1 MSTGKAGNEM
11 PMDGPD
17 AEEIAPTTQ
26 GRQASSGDSINKLTE
41 RWWVERW
48 FRAVNQWV
56 ATVGLARGK
65 AEDMAVL
72 DHHQVAELEIG
83 PGLIVAWV
91 SDASLDRCRVIVR
104 VSTFGETE
112 WERVIDVMSHQAV
125 YAAQLLNGEMPS
137 DIEQVFRAAGVSLFP
152 TALGD
157 LRPECS
163 CSEHATLC
171 EHIMAVYHAL
181 GRLLAKDPFV
191 LFTVRGRTRQQV
203 MAALREK
210 RTDHVPGIGIDE
222 PGMSPLNTAQ
232 ETDDQSL
239 EDSLATFWQMGPEID
254 QIQVKVVP
262 PEIEM
267 EVIKL
272 LGHPSFVDRKEMIE
286 RLAKAY
292 RTISRRALE
301 VAFGEEEA

>member
-1 MSTGKAGNEM
+1 MSTGKVGNETH
-11 PMDGPD
+11 MDGLD
-17 AEEIAPTTQ
+17 AEETAPTA
-26 GRQASSGDSINKLTE
+26 GERQASPDDSINKLTE

-56 ATVGLARGK
+56 ATVGLAHGK
-65 AEDMAVL
+65 ADGMDVL

-91 SDASLDRCRVIVR
+91 SDASLDRCRVV
-104 VSTFGETE
+104 VCVGTFGDAE

-152 TALGD
+152 AALND
-157 LRPECS
+157 LRPQCS

-171 EHIMAVYHAL
+171 QHIMAVYHAL
-181 GRLLAKDPFV
+181 GKLLGTDPFE
-191 LFTVRGRTRQQV
+191 LFAVRGRTRQQV

-210 RTDHVPGIGIDE
+210 RTDHVPGIDE

-232 ETDDQSL
+232 ETDDQPL
-239 EDSLATFWQMGPEID
+239 EGSLATFWQMGPEID
-254 QIQVKVVP
+254 QIQVKVIP

-301 VAFGEEEA
+301 VAFGEEES